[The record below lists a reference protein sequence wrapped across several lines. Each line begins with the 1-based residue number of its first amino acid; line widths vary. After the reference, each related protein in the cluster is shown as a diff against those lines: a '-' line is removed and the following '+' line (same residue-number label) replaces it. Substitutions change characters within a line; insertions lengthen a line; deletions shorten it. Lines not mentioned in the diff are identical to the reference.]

1 MRRITGKNM
10 QKTHKKR
17 NECWTWWRDELFAFL
32 LLFSLDPTAPTA
44 VAAATPAS
52 AATAASAAAAA
63 AI

>member
-1 MRRITGKNM
+1 MRITGKKM

-44 VAAATPAS
+44 ASAATPTPAS
-52 AATAASAAAAA
+52 AAA

>member
-1 MRRITGKNM
+1 MRITGKKM

-32 LLFSLDPTAPTA
+32 LLFSLDPTDPTA
-44 VAAATPAS
+44 AAPAAASAATPAS
-52 AATAASAAAAA
+52 AAA